1 MKGKKIIYNKD
12 YLDNHFHG
20 SYSKNAQEAERIKN
34 NIKSETIINSNFNN
48 PYNRIALGAKKVKII
63 K

>member
-20 SYSKNAQEAERIKN
+20 SYCTNAQEAEKIKK
-34 NIKSETIINSNFNN
+34 NIKSETVINSNFNN
-48 PYNRIALGAKKVKII
+48 PYNRVTIASKRVKLI